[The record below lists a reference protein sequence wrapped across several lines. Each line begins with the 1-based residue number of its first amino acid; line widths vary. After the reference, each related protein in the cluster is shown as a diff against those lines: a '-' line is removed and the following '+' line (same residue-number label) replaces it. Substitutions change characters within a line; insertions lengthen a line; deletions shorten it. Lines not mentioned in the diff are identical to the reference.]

1 MSTPAPALAIEDLRV
16 EYPRED
22 GGLLVAVDGV
32 SLTIAPGEI
41 HAVVGESGAG
51 KTTVANALIG
61 LIEKPG
67 RVAGGSM
74 RIGGAL
80 LDPATGRGEG
90 VQLGRDIGV
99 IFQDPMTSLNP
110 LFTIE
115 SQLTETMRF
124 HLGLSQGEA
133 RARALELLKAVG
145 IPEPERRLSSYP
157 HQLSGGQRQRVV
169 IAAAL
174 SCRPKLLVADEP
186 TTALDVSIQAQIL
199 ALIKDLAKTR
209 GLGVMLVTHNMGVV
223 AETADSVT
231 VMLRGKAVEQGPVAK
246 VLAAPEHPYTKALLA
261 AVPRFDVKL
270 ERFAVM
276 SEGGSKAEEARRAV
290 AGRGKRSQGGTLS
303 PRGRGQGE
311 GVTAFDLEAPQPPH
325 PNLLPLGEK
334 ERVNP
339 LLVVEN
345 LTVDYVTRGWLPGV
359 KGRSMRAVDG
369 VSFEVRAGE
378 ALGLVGESGCGKTTV
393 ASVIAGLVRPSG
405 GTVRYD
411 GEPIAGEGTPKGRA
425 HGRQALQMIF
435 QDPYASLNPRMR
447 VGAILAEPVLFYRLA
462 ETRAEA
468 ADDAR
473 LLLEAVG
480 LEPGHAARFP
490 FAFSGGQ
497 RQRISIARALAARP
511 RLMICDEPTS
521 SLDVS
526 VQAQLLNLLKDLRDE
541 AGLTL
546 LFISHDLAV
555 VRQMCDRVAVMKA
568 GRIVELKDTDAL
580 FSAPEHP
587 YTRDLLSLVPRID
600 RIAAAAIP

>member
-1 MSTPAPALAIEDLRV
+1 VTSASTPPPALAIENLRV
-16 EYPRED
+16 EYPAED
-22 GGLLVAVDGV
+22 GGALVAVDGV
-32 SLTIAPGEI
+32 SLAIAPGEI

-67 RVAGGSM
+67 RVAGGTM

-80 LDPATGRGEG
+80 LDPVTGKGDG

-99 IFQDPMTSLNP
+99 VFQDPMTSLNP
-110 LFTIE
+110 LFTIG
-115 SQLTETMRF
+115 SQLAETMRF
-124 HLGLSQGEA
+124 HLGLS
-133 RARALELLKAVG
+133 RAETRIRAVELLTAVG
-145 IPEPERRLSSYP
+145 IPEPERRLASYP

-174 SCRPKLLVADEP
+174 SCGPRLLVADEP

-199 ALIKDLAKTR
+199 KLIKDLAADR

-231 VMLRGKAVEQGPVAK
+231 VMRAGKAVEQGPVSR
-246 VLAAPEHPYTKALLA
+246 VLAAPQHPYTRALLA
-261 AVPRFDVKL
+261 AVPRLDRKL
-270 ERFAVM
+270 ERFAVTVD
-276 SEGGSKAEEARRAV
+276 SGGKAETARRAV
-290 AGRGKRSQGGTLS
+290 AGRKDADSAG
-303 PRGRGQGE
+303 
-311 GVTAFDLEAPQPPH
+311 ADAAPSGH
-325 PNLLPLGEK
+325 
-334 ERVNP
+334 P
-339 LLVVEN
+339 LLAVEN
-345 LTVDYVTRGWLPGV
+345 LVVDYAARGWLPGSRR
-359 KGRSMRAVDG
+359 RSMRAVDG
-369 VSFEVRAGE
+369 VSFAIRPGE
-378 ALGLVGESGCGKTTV
+378 ALGLVGESGCGKSTV
-393 ASVIAGLVRPSG
+393 ANVIAGLVRPAEGRVLYDGRQISG
-405 GTVRYD
+405 G
-411 GEPIAGEGTPKGRA
+411 GRRT
-425 HGRQALQMIF
+425 GRRALQMIF

-447 VGAILAEPVLFYRLA
+447 VGAALAEPILFYKLA
-462 ETRAEA
+462 ATRAEA
-468 ADDAR
+468 AEDCG

-480 LEPGHAARFP
+480 LDRDHAARFP

-526 VQAQLLNLLKDLRDE
+526 VQAQLLNLLKDLREE

-568 GRIVELKDTDAL
+568 GRIVELEETEAL
-580 FSAPEHP
+580 YRAPQHP
-587 YTRDLLSLVPRID
+587 YTRELLSLAPRID
-600 RIAAAAIP
+600 RIATV

>member
-1 MSTPAPALAIEDLRV
+1 MTTVPALAIEDLRV
-16 EYPRED
+16 EYPQAD
-22 GGLLVAVDGV
+22 GGVLAAVDGV

-61 LIEKPG
+61 LIENPG
-67 RVAGGSM
+67 RVAGGTM

-80 LDPATGRGEG
+80 LDPATGRGDG

-124 HLGLSQGEA
+124 HLGLSQVEA

-145 IPEPERRLSSYP
+145 IPEPERRLQSYP

-174 SCRPKLLVADEP
+174 SCNPKLLVADEP

-199 ALIKDLAKTR
+199 ALIKDLARTR

-223 AETADSVT
+223 AETAHSVT
-231 VMLRGKAVEQGPVAK
+231 VMLRGKAVEQGPVGQ
-246 VLAAPEHPYTKALLA
+246 VLRHPQHGYTQALLA
-261 AVPRFDVKL
+261 AVPRLDRKL
-270 ERFAVM
+270 TRFAVLT
-276 SEGGSKAEEARRAV
+276 SEKSQAAHLARQAI
-290 AGRGKRSQGGTLS
+290 AGKS
-303 PRGRGQGE
+303 PM
-311 GVTAFDLEAPQPPH
+311 
-325 PNLLPLGEK
+325 
-334 ERVNP
+334 ERTPGDGP
-339 LLVVEN
+339 LLTVEN
-345 LTVDYVTRGWLPGV
+345 LTVDYVTRGWLPGS

-369 VSFEVRAGE
+369 VSFDIRAGE

-393 ASVIAGLVRPSG
+393 ASVIAGLVKPTSG
-405 GTVRYD
+405 RVLY
-411 GEPIAGEGTPKGRA
+411 AGETIVGEGAGRA
-425 HGRQALQMIF
+425 SRQASRQALQMIF

-447 VGAILAEPVLFYRLA
+447 IGAILAEPVLFYRLA
-462 ETRAEA
+462 GSKAEA
-468 ADDAR
+468 AEDAA

-480 LEPGHAARFP
+480 LERQHAKRFP

-497 RQRISIARALAARP
+497 RQRISIARALGARP
-511 RLMICDEPTS
+511 RLLICDEPTS

-526 VQAQLLNLLKDLRDE
+526 VQAQILNLIKDLRDST
-541 AGLTL
+541 GLTL
-546 LFISHDLAV
+546 LLISHDLAV
-555 VRQMCDRVAVMKA
+555 VRQMCDRVAVMQA
-568 GRIVELKDTDAL
+568 GRIVEIEAGETL
-580 FSAPEHP
+580 FETPRHL
-587 YTRDLLSLVPRID
+587 YTRELLSLVPRID
-600 RIAAAAIP
+600 RIAIA